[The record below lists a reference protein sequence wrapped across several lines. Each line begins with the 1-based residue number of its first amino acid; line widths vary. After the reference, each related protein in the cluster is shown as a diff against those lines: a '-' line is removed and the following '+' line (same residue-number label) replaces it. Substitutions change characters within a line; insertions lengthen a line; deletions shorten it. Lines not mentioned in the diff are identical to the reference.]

1 MTKKSDLQNDGNV
14 WKRNN
19 IPALEFCTVPRA
31 AELLGCHIN
40 DLIHFYQIGAIEMCL
55 PLHNFEAVLFTTELW
70 EEGNEWEIE
79 YPPNL
84 MTQYKNKSPLSLFM
98 PKAEIDMS
106 PSATKR
112 AKRVY
117 QHEDIPGLKKPILF
131 LSGLWALRIGLLSQR
146 FFSALKNNEEIALTD
161 FDISFKEADI
171 TLEIKDFG
179 NPDCTIIAHP
189 VTEHLYSSG
198 LLNQAE
204 VKPIASISVNDLL
217 ITRTQIERMSESVGK
232 IIPSYINGGVA
243 LVPEP
248 GEKEQIAT
256 EVNSNKLGEFLEML
270 IRCVPELG
278 DEVMKATAN
287 KRHCTLKAFLDQK
300 QSKGMF
306 TDMTMP
312 SSATIEKYFKI

>member
-112 AKRVY
+112 VKRVY

-146 FFSALKNNEEIALTD
+146 FFSALKNNEEVALTD

-179 NPDCTIIAHP
+179 NPDCIIIAHP

-232 IIPSYINGGVA
+232 IIPNFINGGVNQPPSTEMKVEKQVRTTAKQSELIVA
-243 LVPEP
+243 L
-248 GEKEQIAT
+248 
-256 EVNSNKLGEFLEML
+256 
-270 IRCVPELG
+270 
-278 DEVMKATAN
+278 
-287 KRHCTLKAFLDQK
+287 LKAIGLTESDLTGSVPLLKKKADSKAHNLPFPDDDKSLIEWLQK
-300 QSKGMF
+300 GGV
-306 TDMTMP
+306 TR
-312 SSATIEKYFKI
+312 